1 MQQQDF
7 TTLYA
12 VCHALRQGV
21 VPSRFEKAQQ
31 TSSQTLHLGLRTLH
45 ESLWLEL
52 SWAAEAP
59 RLHRSPPPDRSGA
72 GSTLAQ
78 QVQHALRGLA
88 LVAVEQPA
96 WERIVRLCFSKRPG
110 GAVHRQVVLE
120 LMGRHSN
127 VFLLDGNQRI
137 LGIGRQV
144 KAQHSRVRPLGNGD
158 CYVPPPALL
167 ARQPAADES
176 CGAWRQHLL
185 HQQRPAIGQALQ
197 HGYAGVSPS
206 LARQLCAAAAV
217 DGEAVTVELTE
228 ASWQALHR
236 QWLLWLK
243 ALAARHFRFRH
254 HGDGGYSVWQTA
266 VAADVE
272 PPDIEP
278 PGSARVIHLDLALAA
293 FHHHHLLRS
302 ALQRDRQRLEQRLVK
317 ALLKTQLAIDD
328 LQGNL
333 ESIGSYGHLQ
343 RQANLLM
350 CRSDGQRRGLS
361 TLLLQDPMG
370 GASEQVNLDPCL
382 TLNANAQRLYNKA
395 RKLKRSRQ
403 AIAPR
408 LLVYRQQHEQLQA
421 MGEELTSQWNIA
433 DPQQQRLLLSACE
446 AVLFR
451 LGLAGRKAAGEAQ
464 PSGAGPG
471 KVKPPDSEGQPLQLC
486 SPGGLRLL
494 VGRNRHQNDRISI
507 QGSRRGD
514 LWFHAQQVPGSHVVL
529 KAGEGAAPAEAADL
543 QAAADV
549 AAYFSR
555 GRGSRVVA
563 VVCSDVSTLQRI
575 PGAGPGPLR
584 FVHKQLLWGH
594 PDAAAA
600 LIQPGQRAAQPGQP
614 AVSLT
619 WAQ

>member
-1 MQQQDF
+1 M
-7 TTLYA
+7 
-12 VCHALRQGV
+12 RK
-21 VPSRFEKAQQ
+21 PSKPVARPSISASE
-31 TSSQTLHLGLRTLH
+31 TLH

-127 VFLLDGNQRI
+127 VFLLDDNQRI

-272 PPDIEP
+272 PPDVEP
-278 PGSARVIHLDLALAA
+278 PGSARIIHLDLALAA

-333 ESIGSYGHLQ
+333 ESIGSYRHLQ

-350 CRSDGQRRGLS
+350 CRSDGQRRGTVNAATAGSQWAVPASRS
-361 TLLLQDPMG
+361 TSIP
-370 GASEQVNLDPCL
+370 ASPS
-382 TLNANAQRLYNKA
+382 TPTPSGSTTKA

-408 LLVYRQQHEQLQA
+408 LLVLSPAARAAAGQWAKNSPASGTSPTPSQQC
-421 MGEELTSQWNIA
+421 
-433 DPQQQRLLLSACE
+433 LLLSACE

-451 LGLAGRKAAGEAQ
+451 LGLAGRKGRPVEAAAQ
-464 PSGAGPG
+464 WRGTRQRRSRPTVRGSRW
-471 KVKPPDSEGQPLQLC
+471 QLC
-486 SPGGLRLL
+486 SPRRFAAPGGTQI
-494 VGRNRHQNDRISI
+494 VTQNDRISI

-584 FVHKQLLWGH
+584 FVHKQLLVGAPRCCGSVDPAWPAGSTT
-594 PDAAAA
+594 
-600 LIQPGQRAAQPGQP
+600 RATGRVFNVGASDG
-614 AVSLT
+614 
-619 WAQ
+619 

>member
-7 TTLYA
+7 TTLCA
-12 VCHALRQGV
+12 VCHALREGA

-31 TSSQTLHLGLRTLH
+31 TGSQTLHFGLRTLA

-59 RLHRSPPPDRSGA
+59 RLHRSAPPDRSGA

-110 GAVHRQVVLE
+110 ATVDRQVVLE

-158 CYVPPPALL
+158 CYVPPPVLV

-185 HQQRPAIGQALQ
+185 HQQHPAIGQALQ
-197 HGYAGVSPS
+197 QGYAGVSPS
-206 LARQLCAAAAV
+206 LVRQLCAAAAV
-217 DGEAVTVELTE
+217 DREATTAVLAE

-236 QWLLWLK
+236 QWRLWLE
-243 ALAARHFRFRH
+243 ALAARRFQFRN
-254 HGDGGYSVWQTA
+254 HGDGGYSVWQPAATA
-266 VAADVE
+266 DGVPTDA
-272 PPDIEP
+272 EP
-278 PGSARVIHLDLALAA
+278 PGPARTVPLDLALAA
-293 FHHHHLLRS
+293 FHNHHLLHS
-302 ALQRDRQRLEQRLVK
+302 ALQRDRQRLEQRLAKVLHK
-317 ALLKTQLAIDD
+317 KQLVIDD
-328 LQGNL
+328 LERNL
-333 ESIGSYGHLQ
+333 ESIGSHTRLQ
-343 RQANLLM
+343 RQADLLM
-350 CRSDGQRRGLS
+350 CRGDGQRRGLS

-370 GASEQVNLDPCL
+370 GASEQVNLDPGL
-382 TLNANAQRLYNKA
+382 TLNANAQRLYGKA

-408 LLVYRQQHEQLQA
+408 LLLYRQQHEQLQA
-421 MGEELTSQWNIA
+421 TGEELTSQWDAA
-433 DPQQQRLLLSACE
+433 DPQQQRILLSACE
-446 AVLFR
+446 AALVR
-451 LGLAGRKAAGEAQ
+451 LGLDGGKATGEAQ
-464 PSGAGPG
+464 PGGMRSG
-471 KVKPPDSEGQPLQLC
+471 KVKPPDNAGQPLQLR

-494 VGRNRHQNDRISI
+494 VGRNRYQNDRVSM

-529 KAGEGAAPAEAADL
+529 KAGEGAAPAEADL
-543 QAAADV
+543 QAAADM

-563 VVCSDVSTLQRI
+563 VVCSDVSTLQRV

-600 LIQPGQRAAQPGQP
+600 LIRNGQGGQRHPGSRLLP
-614 AVSLT
+614 
-619 WAQ
+619 